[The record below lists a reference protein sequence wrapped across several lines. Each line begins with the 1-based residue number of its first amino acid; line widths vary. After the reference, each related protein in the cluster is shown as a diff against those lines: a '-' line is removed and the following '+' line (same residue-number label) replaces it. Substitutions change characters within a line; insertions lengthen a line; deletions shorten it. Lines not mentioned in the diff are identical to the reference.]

1 MTAISVELLDA
12 KHFARA
18 GRLWQICF
26 SAPYDIFATQQYIEK
41 QLGQLFG
48 AFEGDEL
55 AATCGVINF
64 STQLGGRALSC
75 AGICA
80 VATHPSF
87 RRRGLTN
94 VLIERALSE
103 AHGRGDAIAALWP
116 FSYPFY
122 ERFGFQVTDRHYK
135 VTAQLANLHKSPI
148 GDAAQYREAAAPC
161 ALDKA
166 AAEAEPALE
175 LLVGLHHQWCQLHS
189 LSLSR
194 DRHRWLRIFG
204 RPGSSWLVLTHLQG
218 YMIIDWS
225 SSAETLRVIEWC
237 YLTAEAF
244 ADGLAWLAQMDS
256 QFQSASWTAA
266 SIDEIYRLNLHSLVK
281 VEVLPGMM
289 SRVLNSG
296 ELQKA
301 LELSF
306 DDKLQITD
314 PLSLSGGATVSGPA
328 IGPGELMQELVAFH
342 SSARSGMESL
352 YGRGGKAFSVE
363 KF

>member
-1 MTAISVELLDA
+1 MPLSVELLDA
-12 KHFARA
+12 QHFSQA

-26 SAPYDIFATQQYIEK
+26 SAPYDIFASQQYIEK

-48 AFEGDEL
+48 AFEDGEL
-55 AATCGVINF
+55 ISTCGVINF
-64 STQLGGRALSC
+64 SAQLGGRTIGC

-94 VLIERALSE
+94 LLMSRALSE

-122 ERFGFQVTDRHYK
+122 ERFGFQVTDRQYK
-135 VTAQLANLHKSPI
+135 VTAQLANLHKRPI

-161 ALDKA
+161 VLYNS

-175 LLVGLHHQWCQLHS
+175 LLAELHHRWCQLHS

-204 RPGSSWLVLTHLQG
+204 RPGSSWLVLTHRQG

-225 SSAETLRVIEWC
+225 SSTETLQLREWC

-244 ADGLAWLAQMDS
+244 ADGLAWLAHMDS
-256 QFQSASWTAA
+256 QFQSACWTAA
-266 SIDEIYRLNLHSLVK
+266 SIDEIYRFNLHSLVK

-289 SRVLNSG
+289 SRVLHSG
-296 ELQKA
+296 ELQKT

-306 DDKLQITD
+306 DDKLQIAD
-314 PLSLSGGATVSGPA
+314 PLSLSGNVTGAGPA

-342 SSARSGMESL
+342 VSARSGMESL